1 MTCVYDVL
9 MPPPLSAVSV
19 CMTCV
24 LMPSPLSAV
33 SVSREPGWLE
43 GVLEGKKGLIPEN
56 YVEML

>member
-1 MTCVYDVL
+1 MYDVL